1 MSTNLRVLL
10 VAYFSI
16 WAAIVAAQQ
25 APTANN
31 AVGGAKAV
39 PMVINYG
46 GTLADANGKPL
57 SGIQG
62 ATFLLYR
69 SQEGGPPLWMETQ
82 NITPGRNGQYTAT
95 LRSMTNEGLPA
106 DLFSSGEAR
115 WLAVQVGGQPEQARV
130 LLVAVPYALK
140 AADAETIGGLPPS
153 AFVLAP
159 TAGVANQGSGSSVAG
174 ESSVPALTSGPTEP
188 RPTPPPPANPTVTGI
203 GTVNTLPLW
212 DSTSDIVSSAVT
224 QTGTGASTYVG
235 INVPVPAT
243 TLDVGGIA
251 TVRGALFLPPTG
263 SATARAGTTSQAEN
277 LIASSYNSST
287 RKAVNQ
293 TFQFKA
299 EPAANNTTSPS
310 GTLNLLFGANGATP
324 TETGFN
330 IASNGNVGIGVL
342 GPAVPLHVMGMI
354 RSETGGLSLGG
365 NAPLQVDAPYISGG
379 RFPILPNGFVGINN
393 PTPATNL
400 DIVGSVNAS
409 VGLSTPSIFTEGLNV
424 GGGSF
429 TKGITTDGRVTAT
442 GAIST
447 QGNLS
452 GSTLT
457 IGQDPPLSAAP
468 RMHFSG
474 FFAGNVVDGQIGGFM
489 VPTSNIMIT
498 RTGLH
503 FDGDGSKCSFLG
515 VLNVMTGS
523 YPGQTLLQR
532 PIRNPSGNLMD
543 DGPYG
548 TTCASGFCV
557 AAGTPI
563 FLQIM
568 GTPSC
573 GIGGGVG
580 NIMVNIEYMMQ

>member
-1 MSTNLRVLL
+1 MSTNQRVLL
-10 VAYFSI
+10 IAFLSI
-16 WAAIVAAQQ
+16 WAAIAAAQQ

-46 GTLADANGKPL
+46 GTLTDANGKPL

-62 ATFLLYR
+62 VTFLLYR

-95 LRSMTNEGLPA
+95 LGSMTNEGLPA
-106 DLFSSGEAR
+106 DLFSSGDAR
-115 WLAVQVGGQPEQARV
+115 WLAVQVAGQAEQARV

-159 TAGVANQGSGSSVAG
+159 TAGVPSESSPSSASAVSSVSPPASV
-174 ESSVPALTSGPTEP
+174 SSEL
-188 RPTPPPPANPTVTGI
+188 RMTPPPPVNPTVTGV

-212 DSTSDIVSSAVT
+212 DSTSDIVSSVVT
-224 QTGTGASTYVG
+224 QLGTGATASVG
-235 INVPVPAT
+235 INTPTPAT
-243 TLDVGGIA
+243 TLDVGGVA
-251 TVRGALFLPPTG
+251 TVRGALVLPQTG
-263 SATARAGTTSQAEN
+263 SATATAGTNSQPEN

-299 EPAANNTTSPS
+299 EPAANNTASPS
-310 GTLNLLFGANGATP
+310 GTLNLLFGAGTATP

-330 IASNGNVGIGVL
+330 IASNGNVGIGIS
-342 GPAVPLHVMGMI
+342 GPAVPLHVMGVI

-365 NAPLQVDAPYISGG
+365 NAPLQVDAPFIPGG
-379 RFPILPNGFVGINN
+379 RLIVQPNGFVGINN

-400 DIVGSVNAS
+400 DVVGSVNAS

-429 TKGITTDGRVTAT
+429 TKGITTDGGVSAA
-442 GAIST
+442 GPIST

-452 GSTLT
+452 GNMLT
-457 IGQDPPLSAAP
+457 IGQDPPLSGAP

-489 VPTSNIMIT
+489 VPTSNIMLT
-498 RTGLH
+498 RTDLH
-503 FDGDGSKCSFLG
+503 FDGDATKCSFLG

-523 YPGQTLLQR
+523 FPGQILLQR
-532 PIRNPSGNLMD
+532 PIRNPAGNLMD

-548 TTCASGFCV
+548 TTCVSGFCV